1 MVESLTPARADA
13 AAAPASPAL
22 NGRTDERTAVEL
34 SLLLEA
40 IVRWG
45 GYDFREYAPA
55 TLKRRVAE
63 RMRAEGVET
72 ISGLQERV
80 LHEPES
86 LRRFVFAMSQS
97 SNRLFRAPE
106 YFRAFREK
114 VVPFLRTYSFV
125 RLWFPAC
132 STGEDVYS
140 AATILMEEGMLE
152 RCMIYAT
159 DSSDIALNQARSGT
173 FEVGPLE
180 EFAND
185 YRLSGGGSSLTD
197 ICEYT
202 DGIARFSDKLQQ
214 HIIFSTHNIATDASL
229 NEFQCI
235 VARSV
240 LPQFSKSLQYRVH
253 NLLLASLSRFGFLCL
268 SSAESLHATPHE
280 GAFRKVDEVFPI
292 YRRMR

>member
-1 MVESLTPARADA
+1 MVESIIKDNPGGMPLPDR
-13 AAAPASPAL
+13 
-22 NGRTDERTAVEL
+22 NEERSAVEL

-40 IVRWG
+40 IVRWS

-55 TLKRRVAE
+55 TLKRRIAE
-63 RMRAEGVET
+63 RLRAEGVAT

-80 LHEPES
+80 LHDHEA
-86 LRRFVFAMSQS
+86 LRRLVFAMSAS
-97 SNRLFRAPE
+97 PNRLFRAPE
-106 YFRAFREK
+106 YFRAFRER

-132 STGEDVYS
+132 STGEDVY
-140 AATILMEEGMLE
+140 TIASILYEEGLLD

-159 DSSDIALNQARSGT
+159 DTSDLALTQARQGAYQSAS
-173 FEVGPLE
+173 LE

-185 YRLSGGGSSLTD
+185 YRLSGGRGSISEF
-197 ICEYT
+197 CE
-202 DGIARFSDKLQQ
+202 FSEGLVQFRESVQ
-214 HIIFSTHNIATDASL
+214 RQLIFSTHSLATDASL
-229 NEFQCI
+229 NEFHAI
-235 VARSV
+235 IARGV

-253 NLLLASLSRFGFLCL
+253 NLFLQSLTRFGFMCL

>member
-1 MVESLTPARADA
+1 MVESIIKETAGGLPLPDR
-13 AAAPASPAL
+13 SE
-22 NGRTDERTAVEL
+22 ERTAVEL

-40 IVRWG
+40 VVRWG

-55 TLKRRVAE
+55 TLKRRIAE
-63 RMRAEGVET
+63 RMRAEGVDT
-72 ISGLQERV
+72 VSGLQERV
-80 LHEPES
+80 LHDS
-86 LRRFVFAMSQS
+86 DALRRLVFSLSAS

-132 STGEDVYS
+132 STGEDVY
-140 AATILMEEGMLE
+140 TIASILQEEDLLD

-159 DSSDIALNQARSGT
+159 DMSDLALVHARSGSYQ
-173 FEVGPLE
+173 VPSLE

-185 YRLSGGGSSLTD
+185 YRLSGGRRSMNEF
-197 ICEYT
+197 CEWN
-202 DGIARFSDKLQQ
+202 DGVVQFKEHVQRQ
-214 HIIFSTHNIATDASL
+214 IIFSTHSLATDASL
-229 NEFQCI
+229 NEFHAI
-235 VARSV
+235 VARGV

-253 NLLLASLSRFGFLCL
+253 NLFLQSLTRFGFICL

>member
-1 MVESLTPARADA
+1 MPLPDRSE
-13 AAAPASPAL
+13 
-22 NGRTDERTAVEL
+22 ERTAVEL

-40 IVRWG
+40 VVRWG
-45 GYDFREYAPA
+45 GYDFREYSPA
-55 TLKRRVAE
+55 TLKRRIAE
-63 RMRAEGVET
+63 RMRAEGVDT

-80 LHEPES
+80 LHDPEA
-86 LRRFVFAMSQS
+86 LRRLVFSLSANA
-97 SNRLFRAPE
+97 NRLFRAPE

-132 STGEDVYS
+132 STGEDVYTI
-140 AATILMEEGMLE
+140 AAILQEEDILE

-159 DSSDIALNQARSGT
+159 DMSDLALAHARTGAYQLNS
-173 FEVGPLE
+173 LE

-185 YRLSGGGSSLTD
+185 YRLSGGRRSLTEF
-197 ICEYT
+197 CEWNE
-202 DGIARFSDKLQQ
+202 GIAQFKDHVQRQ
-214 HIIFSTHNIATDASL
+214 IIFSTHSLTTDASL
-229 NEFQCI
+229 NEFHAI
-235 VARSV
+235 VARGV
-240 LPQFSKSLQYRVH
+240 LPQFSKTLQYRVH
-253 NLLLASLSRFGFLCL
+253 NLFLQSLTRFGFICL

>member
-1 MVESLTPARADA
+1 MVESIVKDTPGGMPLPDRSEERA
-13 AAAPASPAL
+13 
-22 NGRTDERTAVEL
+22 AVEL

-40 IVRWG
+40 IVRWS

-55 TLKRRVAE
+55 TIKRRIAE
-63 RMRAEGVET
+63 RLRAEGAET

-80 LHEPES
+80 LHDHEA
-86 LRRFVFAMSQS
+86 LRRLVFSLS
-97 SNRLFRAPE
+97 SSPNRLFRAPE
-106 YFRAFREK
+106 YFRAVRER

-140 AATILMEEGMLE
+140 IASILYEEGLLD

-159 DSSDIALNQARSGT
+159 DMSDLALAAARTGTYQAAS
-173 FEVGPLE
+173 LE

-185 YRLSGGGSSLTD
+185 YRLSGGRGSMSEF
-197 ICEYT
+197 CEWN
-202 DGIARFSDKLQQ
+202 DGMVQFKEHLQRQ
-214 HIIFSTHNIATDASL
+214 LIFSTHSLATDASL
-229 NEFQCI
+229 NEFHAI
-235 VARSV
+235 VARGV
-240 LPQFSKSLQYRVH
+240 LPQFSKSLQYRAH
-253 NLLLASLSRFGFLCL
+253 NLFLQSLTRFGFICL

-280 GAFRKVDEVFPI
+280 GAFRKMDEVFPI

>member
-1 MVESLTPARADA
+1 MVESITRDTTGGMPLPDR
-13 AAAPASPAL
+13 SE
-22 NGRTDERTAVEL
+22 ERTAVEL

-40 IVRWG
+40 VVRWG

-55 TLKRRVAE
+55 TLKRRISE
-63 RMRAEGVET
+63 RMRAEGLET

-80 LHEPES
+80 LHDPEA
-86 LRRFVFAMSQS
+86 LRRLVFSLSASP
-97 SNRLFRAPE
+97 NRLFRAPE
-106 YFRAFREK
+106 YFRAVRER

-132 STGEDVYS
+132 STGEDVYTI
-140 AATILMEEGMLE
+140 AAILREEGLLD

-159 DSSDIALNQARSGT
+159 DMSDLALAQARAGL
-173 FEVGPLE
+173 FQAGQLE

-185 YRLSGGGSSLTD
+185 YRMSGGRGSMTEF
-197 ICEYT
+197 CEWS
-202 DGIARFSDKLQQ
+202 DGLVQFKPEIQRQ
-214 HIIFSTHNIATDASL
+214 IIFSTHSLATDASL
-229 NEFQCI
+229 NEFHAI
-235 VARSV
+235 VARGV

-253 NLLLASLSRFGFLCL
+253 NLFLQSLTRFGFLCL

-280 GAFRKVDEVFPI
+280 GAFRKVDDVFPI

>member
-1 MVESLTPARADA
+1 MVESIIQPSAELGLPDRSAERA
-13 AAAPASPAL
+13 
-22 NGRTDERTAVEL
+22 AVEL

-40 IVRWG
+40 LLRWS

-55 TLKRRVAE
+55 TLKRRIAE
-63 RMRAEGVET
+63 RMRAEDVQT

-80 LHEPES
+80 LHDPDS
-86 LRRFVFAMSQS
+86 LRRLVFALSAN

-106 YFRAFREK
+106 YFRAFRER

-140 AATILMEEGMLE
+140 MAAILHEEGLLD

-159 DSSDIALNQARSGT
+159 DLSDIALTRARAGV
-173 FEVGPLE
+173 FDAGALE

-185 YRLSGGGSSLTD
+185 YRLSGGRKSLSEF
-197 ICEYT
+197 CEYSE
-202 DGIARFSDKLQQ
+202 GSVRFSDALQHQ
-214 HIIFSTHNIATDASL
+214 IIFSTHNLANGGSL
-229 NEFQCI
+229 NEFHCI
-235 VARSV
+235 VARGV

-253 NLLLASLSRFGFLCL
+253 NLFLQSLTRFGFICL

>member
-1 MVESLTPARADA
+1 MVESIVQDTSGGLPLPDR
-13 AAAPASPAL
+13 S
-22 NGRTDERTAVEL
+22 DERSAVEL

-40 IVRWG
+40 VLRWG

-55 TLKRRVAE
+55 TIKRRISE

-80 LHEPES
+80 LHEPDA
-86 LRRFVFAMSQS
+86 LRRLVFSLS
-97 SNRLFRAPE
+97 SSPNRLFRAPE
-106 YFRAFREK
+106 YFRAVRER
-114 VVPFLRTYSFV
+114 VIPFLRTYSFI

-132 STGEDVYS
+132 STGEDVYTFAS
-140 AATILMEEGMLE
+140 ILYEEGLLD

-159 DSSDIALNQARSGT
+159 DMSDLALAQARSGT
-173 FEVGPLE
+173 FQAGQLE

-185 YRLSGGGSSLTD
+185 YRLSGGRGSMTD
-197 ICEYT
+197 FCEWS
-202 DGIARFSDKLQQ
+202 DGVVQFKPDVQRQ
-214 HIIFSTHNIATDASL
+214 IIFSTHSLATDASL
-229 NEFQCI
+229 NEFHAV
-235 VARSV
+235 VARNV

-253 NLLLASLSRFGFLCL
+253 NLFLQSLTRFGFICL

>member
-1 MVESLTPARADA
+1 MVESIVKDTPGGMPVPDR
-13 AAAPASPAL
+13 S
-22 NGRTDERTAVEL
+22 DERSAVEL

-40 IVRWG
+40 IVRWS

-63 RMRAEGVET
+63 RMRAEGVQT

-80 LHEPES
+80 LHDHET
-86 LRRFVFAMSQS
+86 LRRLVFALS
-97 SNRLFRAPE
+97 SNANRLYRAPE
-106 YFRAFREK
+106 YFRAFRER

-132 STGEDVYS
+132 STGEDVY
-140 AATILMEEGMLE
+140 TIASILYEEGVLD

-159 DSSDIALNQARSGT
+159 DASDLALAHARAGAYQTPS
-173 FEVGPLE
+173 LE

-185 YRLSGGGSSLTD
+185 YRLSGGSGS
-197 ICEYT
+197 IGRFCEWN
-202 DGIARFSDKLQQ
+202 DGVAQFNEELQRQ
-214 HIIFSTHNIATDASL
+214 IIFSTHSLSTDASL
-229 NEFQCI
+229 NEFHAI
-235 VARSV
+235 IARGV
-240 LPQFSKSLQYRVH
+240 LPQFSKALQYRVH
-253 NLLLASLSRFGFLCL
+253 NLLLQSLARFGFICL
-268 SSAESLHATPHE
+268 SSAESMHATPHE

>member
-1 MVESLTPARADA
+1 MVESLIKDA
-13 AAAPASPAL
+13 
-22 NGRTDERTAVEL
+22 NGGMPLPDRSEERTGIEL

-40 IVRWG
+40 LVRWS
-45 GYDFREYAPA
+45 GYDFRDYAPA

-63 RMRAEGVET
+63 RMRAESVET

-80 LHEPES
+80 LHDKEA
-86 LRRFVFAMSQS
+86 LRRLVFSLSAN

-106 YFRAFREK
+106 YFRAIRER

-132 STGEDVYS
+132 STGEDVY
-140 AATILMEEGMLE
+140 TIASILYEEDVLD

-159 DSSDIALNQARSGT
+159 DVSDLALAHARTGAYHMPS
-173 FEVGPLE
+173 LE
-180 EFAND
+180 EYAND
-185 YRLSGGGSSLTD
+185 YRMSGGHASLTD
-197 ICEYT
+197 FCEWN
-202 DGIARFSDKLQQ
+202 DGIVQFKETIQRQL
-214 HIIFSTHNIATDASL
+214 IFSTHSLTTDASL
-229 NEFQCI
+229 NEFHAI
-235 VARSV
+235 VARGL
-240 LPQFSKSLQYRVH
+240 LPQLSKSLQYRVH
-253 NLLLASLSRFGFLCL
+253 NLFLQSLTRFGFICL

>member
-1 MVESLTPARADA
+1 MVESVIKDIPGGIPLPDRAE
-13 AAAPASPAL
+13 
-22 NGRTDERTAVEL
+22 ERSAVEL

-40 IVRWG
+40 VVRWS

-55 TLKRRVAE
+55 TLKRRISE
-63 RMRAEGVET
+63 RMRAEGVDT

-80 LHEPES
+80 LHDPDA
-86 LRRFVFAMSQS
+86 LRRLVFALSAN

-106 YFRAFREK
+106 YFRAIRER

-125 RLWFPAC
+125 RLWFPSC
-132 STGEDVYS
+132 STGEDVY
-140 AATILMEEGMLE
+140 TIASILYEEKLLD

-159 DSSDIALNQARSGT
+159 DMSDLALAQARAGT
-173 FEVGPLE
+173 YQSPSLE

-185 YRLSGGGSSLTD
+185 YRLTGGRGSISEF
-197 ICEYT
+197 CEWNE
-202 DGIARFSDKLQQ
+202 GIVHFSDKMQRQL
-214 HIIFSTHNIATDASL
+214 IFSTHSLATDASL
-229 NEFQCI
+229 NEFHAI
-235 VARSV
+235 VARGV

-253 NLLLASLSRFGFLCL
+253 NLFLQSLTRFGFICL

>member
-1 MVESLTPARADA
+1 MVESIIKETPGAVPLPDR
-13 AAAPASPAL
+13 
-22 NGRTDERTAVEL
+22 NDERAAVEL

-40 IVRWG
+40 IVRWS

-55 TLKRRVAE
+55 TLKRRIAE

-80 LHEPES
+80 LHDSEA
-86 LRRFVFAMSQS
+86 LRRLVFSLSASP
-97 SNRLFRAPE
+97 NRLFRAPE
-106 YFRAFREK
+106 YFRAIRER

-132 STGEDVYS
+132 STGEDVYTVAS
-140 AATILMEEGMLE
+140 ILHEEDLLG

-159 DSSDIALNQARSGT
+159 DMSDLALAQARAGSYP
-173 FEVGPLE
+173 VSSLE

-185 YRLSGGGSSLTD
+185 YRLSGGRSS
-197 ICEYT
+197 ISGFCEWNE
-202 DGIARFSDKLQQ
+202 GVLQFKETVQ
-214 HIIFSTHNIATDASL
+214 RQIIFSTHSLATDASL
-229 NEFQCI
+229 NEFHAI
-235 VARSV
+235 VARGV
-240 LPQFSKSLQYRVH
+240 LPQYSKSLQYRVH
-253 NLLLASLSRFGFLCL
+253 NLFLQSLTRFGFICL

>member
-1 MVESLTPARADA
+1 MVESIIKDAPEGIPLPDRNEERA
-13 AAAPASPAL
+13 
-22 NGRTDERTAVEL
+22 AVEL

-40 IVRWG
+40 VVRWS

-80 LHEPES
+80 LHDS
-86 LRRFVFAMSQS
+86 DALRRLVFSISGNA
-97 SNRLFRAPE
+97 NRLFRAPE
-106 YFRAFREK
+106 YFRAFRER

-125 RLWFPAC
+125 RLWFPGC
-132 STGEDVYS
+132 STGEDVY
-140 AATILMEEGMLE
+140 TIASILYEENLLN

-159 DSSDIALNQARSGT
+159 DMSDMALANARGGLFQAGS
-173 FEVGPLE
+173 LE

-185 YRLSGGGSSLTD
+185 YRLSGGRNS
-197 ICEYT
+197 INEFCEWS
-202 DGIARFSDKLQQ
+202 DGVVQFKDGLQHQ
-214 HIIFSTHNIATDASL
+214 LIFSTHSLATDASL
-229 NEFQCI
+229 NEFHTI
-235 VARSV
+235 VARGV
-240 LPQFSKSLQYRVH
+240 LPQFNKTLQYRVH
-253 NLLLASLSRFGFLCL
+253 NLFLQSLTRFGFICL

-280 GAFRKVDEVFPI
+280 AVFRKVDEVFPI

>member
-1 MVESLTPARADA
+1 MVESIVKDTPGGMPLPD
-13 AAAPASPAL
+13 
-22 NGRTDERTAVEL
+22 RTEERNAVEL

-40 IVRWG
+40 VVRWS
-45 GYDFREYAPA
+45 GYDFREYTPQ
-55 TLKRRVAE
+55 TLKRRVSE
-63 RMRAEGVET
+63 RMRAEGVLT

-80 LHEPES
+80 LHDHDV
-86 LRRFVFAMSQS
+86 LRRLVFSLSAN

-106 YFRAFREK
+106 YFRAIRER
-114 VVPFLRTYSFV
+114 VVPFLRTYSFL

-132 STGEDVYS
+132 STGEDVYTI
-140 AATILMEEGMLE
+140 AAILHEEGILD

-159 DSSDIALNQARSGT
+159 DMSDLALAHARTGVYQVSS
-173 FEVGPLE
+173 LE

-185 YRLSGGGSSLTD
+185 YRLSGGHGQLTEFCEWNEGSVQFKET
-197 ICEYT
+197 
-202 DGIARFSDKLQQ
+202 LQRQ
-214 HIIFSTHNIATDASL
+214 LIFSTHSLATDASL
-229 NEFQCI
+229 NEFHAI
-235 VARSV
+235 VSRGV

-253 NLLLASLSRFGFLCL
+253 NLFLQSLTRFGFICL

>member
-1 MVESLTPARADA
+1 MVESIITDIP
-13 AAAPASPAL
+13 
-22 NGRTDERTAVEL
+22 NGVPLPDRNEERSAVEL

-40 IVRWG
+40 IVRWS

-55 TLKRRVAE
+55 TLKRRIAE

-80 LHEPES
+80 LHDHEA
-86 LRRFVFAMSQS
+86 LRRLVFAFSAS
-97 SNRLFRAPE
+97 PNRLFRAPE
-106 YFRAFREK
+106 YFRAIRER

-132 STGEDVYS
+132 STGEDVYTVAS
-140 AATILMEEGMLE
+140 ILCEEKLLD

-159 DSSDIALNQARSGT
+159 DASDLALAQARSGMY
-173 FEVGPLE
+173 PANSLE

-185 YRLSGGGSSLTD
+185 YRLSGGHGSISEFCD
-197 ICEYT
+197 WS
-202 DGIARFSDKLQQ
+202 DGTVQFKENLQRQ
-214 HIIFSTHNIATDASL
+214 LIFSTHSLATDASL
-229 NEFQCI
+229 NEFHAI
-235 VARSV
+235 VARGV

-253 NLLLASLSRFGFLCL
+253 NLFLQSLTRFGFICL

-280 GAFRKVDEVFPI
+280 GAFRKIDEVFPI

>member
-1 MVESLTPARADA
+1 MVESIIKDTHDGIPLPDRNEERA
-13 AAAPASPAL
+13 
-22 NGRTDERTAVEL
+22 AVEL

-40 IVRWG
+40 VVRWS

-63 RMRAEGVET
+63 RMRAESVET

-80 LHEPES
+80 LHDPEA
-86 LRRFVFAMSQS
+86 LRRLVFALSAS
-97 SNRLFRAPE
+97 PNRLFRAPE
-106 YFRAFREK
+106 YFRAIRER

-132 STGEDVYS
+132 STGEDVYTM
-140 AATILMEEGMLE
+140 AAILDEEQLLD

-159 DSSDIALNQARSGT
+159 DMSDLALTYARAGVYQAGA
-173 FEVGPLE
+173 LE

-185 YRLSGGGSSLTD
+185 YRLSGGRGSMGD
-197 ICEYT
+197 FCDWN
-202 DGIARFSDKLQQ
+202 DGAVQFKERLQRQ
-214 HIIFSTHNIATDASL
+214 LIFSTHSLATDASL
-229 NEFQCI
+229 NEFHAI
-235 VARSV
+235 MARGV

-253 NLLLASLSRFGFLCL
+253 NLFLQSLTRFGFICL

-280 GAFRKVDEVFPI
+280 AVFRKVDEVFPI

>member
-1 MVESLTPARADA
+1 MVESIVKDTPGAVPLPDR
-13 AAAPASPAL
+13 SE
-22 NGRTDERTAVEL
+22 ERSAVEL

-40 IVRWG
+40 IVRWS
-45 GYDFREYAPA
+45 GYDFRDYAPT
-55 TLKRRVAE
+55 TLKRRIAE

-80 LHEPES
+80 LHDSEA
-86 LRRFVFAMSQS
+86 LRRLVFALSANA
-97 SNRLFRAPE
+97 NRLFRAPE
-106 YFRAFREK
+106 YFRAMRER
-114 VVPFLRTYSFV
+114 VVPFLKTYSFV

-140 AATILMEEGMLE
+140 VASILHEEALLD

-159 DSSDIALNQARSGT
+159 DMSDLALAHARTGA
-173 FEVGPLE
+173 FAVNALE

-185 YRLSGGGSSLTD
+185 YRLSGGRASISEFCDWTEGFVQFKESLQ
-197 ICEYT
+197 
-202 DGIARFSDKLQQ
+202 RQ
-214 HIIFSTHNIATDASL
+214 IIFSTHSLATDASL
-229 NEFQCI
+229 NEFHAI
-235 VARSV
+235 MARGV
-240 LPQFSKSLQYRVH
+240 LPQFNKSLQYRVH
-253 NLLLASLSRFGFLCL
+253 NLFLQSLTRFGFMCL